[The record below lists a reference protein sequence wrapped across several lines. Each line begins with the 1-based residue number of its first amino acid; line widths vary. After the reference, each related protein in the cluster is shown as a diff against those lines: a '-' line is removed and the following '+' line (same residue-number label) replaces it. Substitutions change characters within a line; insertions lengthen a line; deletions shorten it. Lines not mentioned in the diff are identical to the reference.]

1 MSYYPGYYGPR
12 EYYRGRRRRRSPFD
26 DMNLA
31 SLGKLYTDVPV
42 TAVQTAMEGLNKE
55 YLRVAD
61 QKDALSEALAA
72 AQVMEGD
79 NPEKQNLIKG
89 LQDQINT
96 FVEDTGGAF
105 EKGDKF
111 VRGLAK
117 DVSQNPWL
125 YQAIENKKLFD
136 EDQKMLDEMRVKG
149 LAPLY
154 LADENFTTMGADGAP
169 QGYQSYIGSR
179 VDRRPVLESFFN
191 QIKADRRDLVDE
203 FMNITTTQTTE
214 PRVKE
219 VIGEAFDILKGTKEY
234 QQSLENAKAEANFNG
249 QPFDQA
255 AFDNQWKNDLRQVGA
270 EFSYTQI
277 SENPNRT
284 LFNAAF
290 QRPGDTGPTGF
301 SQNTLQPQGS
311 SYMRGTD
318 TDAMFNNPL
327 GLGGDDSYRFFT
339 EQRVKNPTMQNLD
352 SNGQRIITVGR
363 TFSGPVIDMTDERDN
378 QGGSEG
384 QFRLSPSGGAYNAT
398 PTGEFVTVP
407 IVVGDNNAFY
417 KGLEE
422 EIRNAL
428 IAQDDTY
435 NWTMSTQ
442 KGFAGEM
449 PYAGAISGMGG
460 GRYGDIE
467 ADIKP
472 LPLTVQKTF
481 VNEAGEEKTASI
493 PMSYIVKNGQPL
505 IVESEPFAI
514 FDTFDSA
521 DPAEANNKGRVLQ
534 LLDPTVA
541 ANQNL
546 KTSYRTLYQDG
557 GGDAANLGNM
567 DFTIGFLQDFEK
579 GLSPN
584 NPLYQLTIE
593 SLNAAVEVRN
603 KFNEEGGRLDA
614 IDYAVMREIDQK
626 LMGIVLKALNPDPT
640 IVRELSKTRNN
651 SGRL

>member
-154 LADENFTTMGADGAP
+154 LADENFTTMGPDGTP
-169 QGYQSYIGSR
+169 HGYQSYIGSR

-191 QIKADRRDLVDE
+191 QIKPDRQDIIDDFL
-203 FMNITTTQTTE
+203 NITTVQTTE
-214 PRVKE
+214 PRVQE

-234 QQSLENAKAEANFNG
+234 QQSLENAKAEANFSG
-249 QPFDQA
+249 QPFDQV

-270 EFSYTQI
+270 EFAYTQTAKD
-277 SENPNRT
+277 PNRA
-284 LFNAAF
+284 LFNAGF
-290 QRPGDTGPTGF
+290 NQETTTTPT
-301 SQNTLQPQGS
+301 SLTTVQPQMS
-311 SYMRGTD
+311 SYITGTD
-318 TDAMFNNPL
+318 IDPISN
-327 GLGGDDSYRFFT
+327 DRYRFFA
-339 EQRVKNPTMQNLD
+339 EQRIRNQAYENRGT
-352 SNGQRIITVGR
+352 NGQRIISVGQ
-363 TFSGPVIDMTDERDN
+363 TFSGPIVDMTDSRDY
-378 QGGSEG
+378 QGGEEG
-384 QFRLSPSGGAYNAT
+384 IFKLSPSGAGYNAT

-407 IVVGDNNAFY
+407 IIVGDNNVFY

-422 EIRNAL
+422 EIRTAL
-428 IAQDDTY
+428 KNQDETY

-442 KGFAGEM
+442 KGFAGEL
-449 PYAGAISGMGG
+449 PYAGAISGIAG
-460 GRYGDIE
+460 GRYGDVE

-472 LPLTVQKTF
+472 LPLSVQKTF
-481 VNEAGEEKTASI
+481 VNEAGEEQTAII

-505 IVESEPFAI
+505 IVESEPFAVY
-514 FDTFDSA
+514 DTFDSS
-521 DPAEANNKGRVLQ
+521 DPAEAKNRGRVLQ
-534 LLDPTVA
+534 LVDPTVA
-541 ANQNL
+541 ANNNL
-546 KTSYRTLYQDG
+546 KTSYRTFFQDG
-557 GGDAANLGNM
+557 GGAAANLGNM
-567 DFTIGFLQDFEK
+567 DYTIAFLNEYANTIGA
-579 GLSPN
+579 N
-584 NPLYQLTIE
+584 NPMYQLTVD
-593 SLNAAVEVRN
+593 SYNAAVAIKN
-603 KFNEEGGRLDA
+603 KFNEEGGKLDA

-626 LMGIVLKALNPDPT
+626 LMGTVLRTLNPDPV
-640 IVRELSKTRNN
+640 IERELSKTRNN